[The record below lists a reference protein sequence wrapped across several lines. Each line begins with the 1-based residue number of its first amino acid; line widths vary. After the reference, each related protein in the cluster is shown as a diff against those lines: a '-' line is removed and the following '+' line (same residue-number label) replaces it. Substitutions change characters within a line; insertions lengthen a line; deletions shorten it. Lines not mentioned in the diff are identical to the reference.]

1 MSKFILTNI
10 LLVSALSAVS
20 AQNSLTVNISNI
32 TTKKGQIEI
41 GLFNKEKNF
50 LKNGAQFLKRKINVK
65 GNKLNYTF
73 ENLPK
78 GNYAIAVFHDENGNN
93 KCDTNLIGIPVEG
106 YGFSNNFKPKVSAPK
121 FEQTKVYVDRP
132 LSIDI
137 KLIN

>member
-1 MSKFILTNI
+1 M
-10 LLVSALSAVS
+10 LVSAISAVS

-93 KCDTNLIGIPVEG
+93 KCDTNLIGIPLEG